1 MSFIRLR
8 RKIERTYPVLNIL
21 PLIILQDVL
30 EEFGV
35 GFGIESYDDRHPGD
49 QLTRRYRRSVPRS
62 AKVLSPSLLTSLWNT
77 SGAVLKRISF

>member
-21 PLIILQDVL
+21 SLIILQDVL

-35 GFGIESYDDRHPGD
+35 GFGIEPYDDRHPGD
-49 QLTRRYRRSVPRS
+49 
-62 AKVLSPSLLTSLWNT
+62 
-77 SGAVLKRISF
+77 